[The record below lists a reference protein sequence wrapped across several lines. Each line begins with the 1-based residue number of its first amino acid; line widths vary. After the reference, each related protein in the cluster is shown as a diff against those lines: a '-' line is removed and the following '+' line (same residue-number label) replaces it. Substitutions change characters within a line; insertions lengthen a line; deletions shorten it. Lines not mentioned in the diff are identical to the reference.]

1 MEWPMKIESC
11 QTNTDVALEQMI
23 KQLQLR
29 LVAEPENGDLWY
41 FLGVAYYQL
50 KNNIAAIP
58 ALKKAV
64 QYHTGYDAEAY
75 SLLSYIF
82 IEQKDYVQAVEMVEL
97 SLRVLPL
104 GKYKRDKAF
113 LPNLLRGL
121 GSLELRLGSPGRAAN
136 AYLRTVYSDEDFGEQ
151 VRAYSG
157 YLLCL
162 HYENGIS
169 NAELFAVHKKYQDFF
184 VDSKPFKHAK
194 PKCKKKL
201 RIGYLSPDFRS
212 HVMFY
217 FMYNLLTAY
226 DHTAFEVICYSL
238 GDADGFTKLLQS
250 KVDGWRTVHSS
261 DYAGAAQLIYEDQID
276 ILVELAGHSCNG
288 GLPILAYKP
297 APIQVSGLGYVNTTG
312 LAAVDYFLTD
322 RYVDPPGTGD
332 NEFVEK
338 LYRLPHSQFS
348 YTGRSDAKATEGA
361 ACIRNN
367 FITFACFNNFA
378 KVTKEVLQ
386 VWQSIMASVPGS
398 RLLLKTEIFNS
409 ESACNLVKGRLKDV
423 GFDLE
428 RVELRGYSFD
438 YLNEYLS
445 VDIALD
451 TFPYPG
457 GGTTF
462 DALYMGI
469 PVLTLK
475 GQRHGARFGYS
486 ILKNIGLD
494 DWIAQSET
502 EYIVKAIEFSRQP
515 KLLDTLHRNL
525 RAVMLDSP
533 LMDEKL
539 YMKDIETM
547 YHSMW
552 QCYQVANKK

>member
-1 MEWPMKIESC
+1 MKIESC
-11 QTNTDVALEQMI
+11 QTNTDAVLEKMI
-23 KQLQLR
+23 QQLQLR
-29 LVAEPENGDLWY
+29 LVAEPDNGDLLY
-41 FLGVAYYQL
+41 FLGVSCYQL
-50 KNNIAAIP
+50 KNNEAAIP
-58 ALKKAV
+58 ALQKAV
-64 QYHTGYDAEAY
+64 QHHTNYDAEAY
-75 SLLSYIF
+75 SLLSYIY
-82 IEQKDYVQAVEMVEL
+82 EELKDYVQAMEMAEL
-97 SLRVLPL
+97 ALEALPF
-104 GKYKRDKAF
+104 GRRKRDKVF

-121 GSLELRLGSPGRAAN
+121 GSLQLRLGSPGRAADS
-136 AYLRTVYSDEDFGEQ
+136 YLKAVHSDKDFGEQ

-169 NAELFAVHKKYQDFF
+169 NAELFAEHKKYQDFF
-184 VDSKPFKHAK
+184 ANIKPFKYSK
-194 PKCKKKL
+194 PKSKKKL

-238 GDADGFTKLLQS
+238 GDADGFTELLQS
-250 KVDGWRTVHSS
+250 KVDGWRTVHYS
-261 DYAGAAQLIYEDQID
+261 DYAGAAQLIYEDEID
-276 ILVELAGHSCNG
+276 ILVELGGHSCNG

-312 LAAVDYFLTD
+312 LETVDYFLTD
-322 RYVDPPGTGD
+322 RYVDPPVAGD

-348 YTGRSDAKATEGA
+348 YTGRSDAKAPQGA
-361 ACIRNN
+361 ACIRNK
-367 FITFACFNNFA
+367 FITFGCFNNFA

-386 VWQSIMASVPGS
+386 VWQAIMACVPDS
-398 RLLLKTEIFNS
+398 RLLLKTEIFNGA
-409 ESACNLVKGRLKDV
+409 SACDLAKRRLKDA

-428 RVELRGYSFD
+428 RVELRGDSLD

-494 DWIAQSET
+494 AWIAESEAK
-502 EYIVKAIEFSRQP
+502 YIVKAIEFSKQP
-515 KLLDTLHRNL
+515 TLLDTLHRTL
-525 RAVMLDSP
+525 RAVMLESP

-539 YMKDIETM
+539 YMKDIECM
-547 YHSMW
+547 YQSMW
-552 QCYQVANKK
+552 QSYQAANKNQT

>member
-1 MEWPMKIESC
+1 MNKMQLNDNEQLLKLV
-11 QTNTDVALEQMI
+11 QQLKVRLENE
-23 KQLQLR
+23 L
-29 LVAEPENGDLWY
+29 ENGDLWY
-41 FLGVAYYQL
+41 FLGCSYYQMNEHL
-50 KNNIAAIP
+50 NSIP

-64 QYHTGYDAEAY
+64 QYHTSYDAEAY
-75 SLLSYIF
+75 SLLSYIY
-82 IEQKDYVQAVEMVEL
+82 EELKDYVRARDMAEL
-97 SLRVLPL
+97 ALGVLPF
-104 GKYKRDKAF
+104 GRHKRDRVF
-113 LPNLLRGL
+113 MPNLLRGL
-121 GSLELRLGSPGRAAN
+121 GSLQLRLGSPGRAAES
-136 AYLRTVYSDEDFGEQ
+136 YLKAVHSDKDFGEQ

-169 NAELFAVHKKYQDFF
+169 NAKLFAEHKKYQDFF
-184 VDSKPFKHAK
+184 ENIKPFKHAK
-194 PKCKKKL
+194 LKSKKKL
-201 RIGYLSPDFRS
+201 RIGYLSPDFRN

-238 GDADGFTKLLQS
+238 GDSDGFTELLQS
-250 KVDGWRTVHSS
+250 KVDAWRTVHYS
-261 DYAGAAQLIYEDQID
+261 DYAGAAELIYQDKID
-276 ILVELAGHSCNG
+276 ILVELGGHSCNG

-312 LAAVDYFLTD
+312 LTAVDYFLTD
-322 RYVDPPGTGD
+322 RYVDPPELGN

-348 YTGRSDAKATEGA
+348 YTGRSDAKEPQGA
-361 ACIRNN
+361 ACIYNQ
-367 FITFACFNNFA
+367 FITFGCFNNFA

-386 VWQSIMASVPGS
+386 VWQTIMASVQGS

-409 ESACNLVKGRLKDV
+409 ESACDLAKCRLKDA
-423 GFDLE
+423 GFDLA
-428 RVELRGYSFD
+428 RVELRGTSLD
-438 YLNEYLS
+438 YLNEYLL

-475 GQRHGARFGYS
+475 GQRHGSRFGYS

-502 EYIVKAIEFSRQP
+502 EYIVKAVEFSKQP
-515 KLLDTLHRNL
+515 QLLDTLHRTL
-525 RAVMLDSP
+525 RAVMLESP

-539 YMKDIETM
+539 YMKDIECM
-547 YHSMW
+547 YQSMW
-552 QCYQVANKK
+552 QSYHDAT

>member
-1 MEWPMKIESC
+1 MKIESC
-11 QTNTDVALEQMI
+11 QTNTDAVLEKMLQ
-23 KQLQLR
+23 QLQSR
-29 LVAEPENGDLWY
+29 LVAEPYNGDLWY
-41 FLGVAYYQL
+41 FFGVSCYQL
-50 KNNIAAIP
+50 KQHKEAIP
-58 ALKKAV
+58 ALKKAL
-64 QYHTGYDAEAY
+64 QYHTSYDAEAY
-75 SLLSYIF
+75 SLLSYIY
-82 IEQKDYVQAVEMVEL
+82 EELKDYVQAMEMAE
-97 SLRVLPL
+97 RAFEILPF
-104 GKYKRDKAF
+104 GRRKRDKVF

-121 GSLELRLGSPGRAAN
+121 GSLQLRLGSPGRAADS
-136 AYLRTVYSDEDFGEQ
+136 YLKAVHSDKDFGEQ

-162 HYENGIS
+162 HYENGSS
-169 NAELFAVHKKYQDFF
+169 NAKLFAEHKKYQDFF
-184 VDSKPFKHAK
+184 ANIKPYKHVK
-194 PKCKKKL
+194 PKSKKKL

-226 DHTAFEVICYSL
+226 DHKAFEVICYSL
-238 GDADGFTKLLQS
+238 GDADGFTELLQN
-250 KVDGWRTVHSS
+250 KVDGWRTIHYS
-261 DYAGAAQLIYEDQID
+261 DYAGAAELIYRDEID
-276 ILVELAGHSCNG
+276 ILVELGGHSCNG

-322 RYVDPPGTGD
+322 QYVDSPGVSD

-348 YTGRSDAKATEGA
+348 YTGRSDAKEPQGT
-361 ACIRNN
+361 ACTHNQ
-367 FITFACFNNFA
+367 FITFGCFNNFA

-386 VWQSIMASVPGS
+386 VWQAIVENIPNS
-398 RLLLKTEIFNS
+398 RLLLKTEIFNG
-409 ESACNLVKGRLKDV
+409 ESACDLAKRRLKDA
-423 GFDLE
+423 GFDLA
-428 RVELRGYSFD
+428 RVELRGTSLD
-438 YLNEYLS
+438 YLNEYLL

-486 ILKNIGLD
+486 ILKNLGLD
-494 DWIAQSET
+494 DWVAESEA
-502 EYIVKAIEFSRQP
+502 EYIAKAIEFSKQP
-515 KLLDTLHRNL
+515 TFLDTLHRTL
-525 RAVMLDSP
+525 RAVMLESP

-539 YMKDIETM
+539 YMKDIECM
-547 YHSMW
+547 YQSMW
-552 QCYQVANKK
+552 QSYHDAT